1 MTIKDLKYV
10 KIKSISPLHLILNK
24 ANGCFKEI
32 NKNKYL
38 TLLPTNVSKEKI
50 KKYEEL

>member
-10 KIKSISPLHLILNK
+10 KIKGISPLHLILNK

-38 TLLPTNVSKEKI
+38 TLLPTNVSKEKN
-50 KKYEEL
+50 